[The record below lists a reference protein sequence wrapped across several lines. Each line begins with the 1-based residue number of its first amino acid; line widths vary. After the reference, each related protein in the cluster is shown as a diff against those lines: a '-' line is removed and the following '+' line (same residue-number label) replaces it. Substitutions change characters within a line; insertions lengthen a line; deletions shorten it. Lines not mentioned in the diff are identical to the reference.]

1 DLRKQAAAIGKARKK
16 AAKDLSGRVSAEL
29 TALAMADAT
38 LVINV
43 DPGEQLGI
51 FGADEISFLLQPHS
65 GAPARPLGKGAS
77 GGELSRVML
86 AIEVVLAAVDPVP
99 TFVFDEVDAGVGG
112 RAAVEIGRR
121 LAMLARHVQVL
132 VVTHLPQVAAFAD
145 QHIRVTKTSVRGAD
159 GGTATGFTSS
169 DVTLLDEAER
179 VRELARML
187 AGQEDSES
195 ARAHAQELLDDAK
208 LLPQQ
213 A

>member
-1 DLRKQAAAIGKARKK
+1 
-16 AAKDLSGRVSAEL
+16 
-29 TALAMADAT
+29 MADAT

-43 DPGEQLGI
+43 EPAGQLGP

-132 VVTHLPQVAAFAD
+132 VVTHLPQVAAFAN

-159 GGTATGFTSS
+159 GATATGFTSS
-169 DVTLLDEAER
+169 DVQLLDEAER

-195 ARAHAQELLDDAK
+195 AQAHAQELLDDAK
-208 LLPQQ
+208 LLPQS
-213 A
+213 